1 MILPLRWDT
10 VEVALPLPMMR
21 ITTGFDPPRELSC
34 WLKQN
39 HCRLFLWQEVER
51 E

>member
-21 ITTGFDPPRELSC
+21 ITTGFDPPRELSF